1 MNSILL
7 LYTTLN
13 SRRCEFY
20 PLIIQPLIQDED
32 NNYNFSRIQKKTEN
46 KTENNILLHLSN
58 FQGSIKTIFTAKKSA
73 HSDAKIMQYF
83 DNYFFRNMLF
93 EVLKSICLEL
103 QKCVSELVR

>member
-58 FQGSIKTIFTAKKSA
+58 FQGSIKTIFTAKKECSLRRKN
-73 HSDAKIMQYF
+73 HS
-83 DNYFFRNMLF
+83 
-93 EVLKSICLEL
+93 VLITSLETCSL
-103 QKCVSELVR
+103 KF